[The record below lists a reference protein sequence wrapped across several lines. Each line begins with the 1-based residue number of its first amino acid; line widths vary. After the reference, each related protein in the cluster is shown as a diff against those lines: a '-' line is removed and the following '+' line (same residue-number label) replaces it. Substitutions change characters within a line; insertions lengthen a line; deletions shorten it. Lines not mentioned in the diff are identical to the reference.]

1 MREVEVPGLIG
12 WAGLWAD
19 AVRRGEPAPR
29 SNAIPFDH
37 LDPQCAGWAESG
49 RLTLRVALLRAV
61 NRPLVPESWG

>member
-1 MREVEVPGLIG
+1 MPEVEVPGLIG

-37 LDPQCAGWAESG
+37 LDFS
-49 RLTLRVALLRAV
+49 ALGG
-61 NRPLVPESWG
+61 PSQGD